1 MKENQTVLKSLG
13 GPRRVALLLAG
24 LVFGGGFYHWLTSES
39 GNAMREVAIEL
50 GLEYEEVSQRRKLRG
65 RIDDIGVAV
74 DTTTENRGGDT
85 KWFTDFKI
93 YAPDQP
99 HGRIVSAGI
108 RQKLIGGMKDSEW
121 LDTGDAD
128 FDKAV
133 LIEGGPGDLLPR
145 LNAGT
150 RPAILAATDSG
161 WTLDGVTWQVR
172 KSGRMT
178 SADKIRSLL
187 KVGLEAANAMRL
199 VENARDVAE
208 PGTGGSAT
216 ATAATVEEKEGAGE
230 PITPENAVEALDEYY
245 TPRSLEAALF
255 LAGNGDF
262 REDVRT
268 RLKTAILSRDRTDE
282 IIKVLGEA
290 GGPLEIPLLNS
301 VTGEHEEAA
310 KEAIAAIETRN

>member
-1 MKENQTVLKSLG
+1 MNENQTVLETLG

-39 GNAMREVAIEL
+39 GNAMREVGIEL

-74 DTTTENRGGDT
+74 DTTAENRGGDT
-85 KWFTDFKI
+85 KWFTDFKL

-99 HGRIVSAGI
+99 HGRIVGAGI
-108 RQKLIGGMKDSEW
+108 RERLIGGMKKSEW

-133 LIEGGPGDLLPR
+133 LIEGAPGDLLPR

-150 RPAILAATDSG
+150 RSAILAATDAG
-161 WTLDGVTWQVR
+161 WTLEGVTWQVR

-187 KVGLEAANAMRL
+187 KVGLEAAKAMRV
-199 VENARDVAE
+199 VESARDVTE
-208 PGTGGSAT
+208 PVTGGSAT
-216 ATAATVEEKEGAGE
+216 AATVAEEERAGE
-230 PITPENAVEALDEYY
+230 PITPENAMEALDEYY

-255 LAGNGDF
+255 LAGKGDF

-310 KEAIAAIETRN
+310 KEAVAAIETRN

>member
-1 MKENQTVLKSLG
+1 MKEEHTVLETLG

-24 LVFGGGFYHWLTSES
+24 LVFGGGLYHWLTSES
-39 GNAMREVAIEL
+39 GNAMREVAMEL

-74 DTTTENRGGDT
+74 ETTTENRGGDT
-85 KWFTDFKI
+85 KWFTDFKL

-99 HGRIVSAGI
+99 HGRIVGAGI

-133 LIEGGPGDLLPR
+133 LVEGEPGDLLPR

-150 RPAILAATDSG
+150 RPAILAATDAG
-161 WTLDGVTWQVR
+161 WTLDGVTWQLR
-172 KSGRMT
+172 KSGRVT
-178 SADKIRSLL
+178 SADTIRSLL
-187 KVGLEAANAMRL
+187 KVGLEAAEAMRL
-199 VENARDVAE
+199 AENAQDVAE
-208 PGTGGSAT
+208 PMTDGSAT
-216 ATAATVEEKEGAGE
+216 AAAVGEEESAGE
-230 PITPENAVEALDEYY
+230 PVTPENAMEALDEYY
-245 TPRSLEAALF
+245 TPRSLEAALL
-255 LAGNGDF
+255 LAGKGDF

-268 RLKTAILSRDRTDE
+268 RLKNAILSRERTDE
-282 IIKVLGEA
+282 VIQVLGEA

-301 VTGEHEEAA
+301 VTGEHKEAA
-310 KEAIAAIETRN
+310 KQAIAAIEARD